1 MFNLKISYIIIL
13 YMKFALKDLIN
24 STRGKYAF
32 SILLGL
38 GLATLFR
45 KACSSRNCL
54 IFKAPSLDKIK
65 GKIFGHNNKWYKFE
79 DKSTSCGNDDTKQID
94 FEITDTNTENI
105 KFT

>member
-1 MFNLKISYIIIL
+1 
-13 YMKFALKDLIN
+13 MKLALKDLIN

-54 IFKAPSLDKIK
+54 TFKAPSLDKIK
-65 GKIFGHNNKWYKFE
+65 GKIFGHNNKCYNFE
-79 DKSTSCGNDDTKQID
+79 DKSTSCNNDNTINQVD
-94 FEITDTNTENI
+94 FEFSESIPN
-105 KFT
+105 